1 MRFRTTRIGRVT
13 PSSDSRKA
21 TKRVAA
27 TGGLAAAAALAMVAA
42 GAPAA
47 NAIVGGT
54 EVSNDAYPFMVAL
67 LEKGQG
73 SALDRQFCGGSLVT
87 PDTVMTAAHCLVDD
101 AGKPVK
107 PKTLQ
112 VAVGRTVLSNAKQG
126 RIRNISKDGGVLVHP
141 RYLKG
146 QEAYDVAFLQ
156 LAKPVKGISPV
167 ALPTQ
172 GTDALIRP
180 GQKATVAGWGNTDT
194 ELTHTPDRL
203 RQVRVPILSHAECRT
218 SYAEYDSK
226 VNFCAGVEGK
236 DSCQGDSGGPIFRK
250 VPGREAPILIG
261 VVSYGDGCGAQG
273 APGVYTSISSSKL
286 WKTLGESPEAKKV
299 KRALRR
305 G

>member
-1 MRFRTTRIGRVT
+1 MFNTRF
-13 PSSDSRKA
+13 DSTA
-21 TKRVAA
+21 PAKRSARGTSLPAGVAA
-27 TGGLAAAAALAMVAA
+27 TFAALAMVATSA
-42 GAPAA
+42 SAA
-47 NAIVGGT
+47 HAIIGGT
-54 EVSNDAYPFMVAL
+54 AVPNDAYPFMTAV
-67 LEKGQG
+67 LEKGPG
-73 SALDRQFCGGSLVT
+73 SALDRQFCGASLLT
-87 PDTVMTAAHCLVDD
+87 PDTVVTAAHCLVDD

-112 VAVGRTVLSNAKQG
+112 VAVGRTVLSARQG
-126 RIRNISKDGGVLVHP
+126 RIRDIAKGGVVVHP

-146 QEAYDVAFLQ
+146 KEAYDVAFLQ
-156 LAKPVKGISPV
+156 LEKPVRGIAPV

-203 RQVRVPILSHAECRT
+203 REVRVPILSHAECGT
-218 SYAEYDSK
+218 SYKEYDAK
-226 VNFCAGVEGK
+226 VNFCAGVETK

-273 APGVYTSISSSKL
+273 APGVYTSLSSSKL
-286 WKTLGESPEAKKV
+286 WKTLDESAAGKRV
-299 KRALRR
+299 KRALNRR
-305 G
+305 